1 MKALILAAGYAT
13 RLYPLTL
20 NHPKPLLK
28 VGGKTIV
35 EHIVEKLENVSEIN
49 EIFIVT
55 NNKFYSHFV
64 DINNNLSSS
73 NKYLKKIT
81 VVNDGTLSNEDR
93 LGAIGDINYVVKK
106 HNINENLLVIG
117 GDNLFEDDLSN
128 IINYFKQEQKSSILL
143 NDVKCF
149 ELAKQLG
156 IVSVNENNKITEF
169 NEKPQQPKST
179 LAATLVYMLRKEDLE
194 MLQEALDNN
203 FADRAGDFIKYLSEK
218 REVHALT
225 LKGTWFDIGNMS
237 QLKEA
242 EKYFEDK
249 SKINS

>member
-35 EHIVEKLENVSEIN
+35 EHIVEKLENISELN

-64 DINNNLSSS
+64 KLNNNLTSS
-73 NKYLKKIT
+73 KKIT
-81 VVNDGTLSNEDR
+81 IVNDGTLSNEDR
-93 LGAIGDINYVVKK
+93 LGAIGDINFVVKK
-106 HNINENLLVIG
+106 HNIQENLLIIG
-117 GDNLFEDDLSN
+117 GDNLFEDNLKN
-128 IINYFKQEQKSSILL
+128 IINYFQQKQTSSILL
-143 NDVKCF
+143 NDIKCF
-149 ELAKQLG
+149 KLAKQLG
-156 IVSVNENNKITEF
+156 IVSVNKNNKIIEF
-169 NEKPQQPKST
+169 IEKPENPKST
-179 LAATLVYMLRKEDLE
+179 LAATLVYMLKKEDLE
-194 MLQEALDNN
+194 MLQEALDNK

-218 REVHALT
+218 KEVHALT
-225 LKGTWFDIGNMS
+225 LEGTWFDIGNMS

-242 EKYFEDK
+242 EKYFDNK
-249 SKINS
+249 NKLID